1 MTLGEWLN
9 RVILDDGPVDSDD
22 PRWENQLEDY
32 PGFPR
37 SDSDGDALL
46 RGMVERL
53 TQRVDTT
60 EQNSA
65 SVRTDVDRSISK
77 LEERIEKTDKS
88 WREDRKKTRDVAEAA
103 RKAAETLALRVK
115 RIEAGGGSADQPTL
129 KAFENAFGKLATRV
143 YRNETSA
150 QRSSQIIQDALSE
163 FGQATEQA
171 TLSLQQRIEAMEAGQ
186 KQLSDDLRKSGERSD
201 QTGRALHGLHNAADR
216 LRRRVDETERL
227 TNDVAS
233 SFEESVS
240 RIDTR
245 LRSLENRPFGAETA
259 DIDRRFDLLSNE
271 LAQVVADTR
280 AQVARELESV
290 VSEPRVEQ
298 LERALKSAETRIAA
312 TESAHSDSLSRI
324 GLEITRLAR
333 VMDERITETE
343 KKAQALH
350 MGDKAE
356 REMERRFDAVRQ
368 ENREAVEQLGRD
380 VSKLGK
386 SLNARVAESEE
397 RSAAAIETASRSMA
411 EAVDRL
417 EAREQAKT
425 REDELEARLRESEE
439 RTAKRIE
446 DAISGISE
454 RLEQVR
460 GEAEESLSPV
470 QRAMNALAD
479 RLEAIEHSKA
489 EKEAEAAAK
498 AKAEAEAAAA
508 AEARPDTPAPSAE
521 QPAYSDPDFDTPL
534 APPPDAETPPGFDE
548 DEVDDPFI
556 IAESPEPVRPEPVD
570 EFIEAPRPEPAR
582 RAETNMILQP
592 MEPVDEPVRR
602 ERQRQPDQRAARTA
616 APLGATADADFLAAA
631 RNRTR
636 SDRAA
641 SFDPYTTE
649 TPSSGGGRGLMVAAS
664 LFGFIALTGAVGVL
678 LWENLSQPP
687 ASTAEALTADVLG
700 QPRGEDAAAT
710 TETVATD
717 DQSAPAATAAPD
729 PDVTSDSETETALAP
744 TEPEAQPAAR
754 SEQTGVTDTAQS
766 DRGVDLRSLAATPA
780 AAEEVT
786 IRIPTLQEAA
796 ASGDP
801 VARYLL
807 GEERLSQ
814 GNASAAVA
822 LIRRAAEQNVPAAQY
837 RYAKMLERGEGVTRD
852 VTAARQWTR
861 RAAEAGHRRAMH
873 NLGVMY
879 ATGAGGEENIE
890 EAANWFEEAALRGLT
905 DSQYNLAILF
915 QQGRGRPQSAADAY
929 AWFSIAGAGG
939 DSGAA
944 QQAETIGATLAET
957 ARAQADSVVAAFS
970 PRPIDAETNGVY
982 DRNWGETITL
992 DRAVIASAQIHL
1004 NALGYNA
1011 GPADGQL
1018 GPQTEAAVRAFQE
1031 ARNLPATGIIDQ
1043 ALLGRLET
1051 ARAS

>member
-9 RVILDDGPVDSDD
+9 RVILDDGPEEGDD
-22 PRWENQLEDY
+22 PRWENHLENY
-32 PGFPR
+32 PGFQR
-37 SDSDGDALL
+37 GDSEGDALL

-60 EQNSA
+60 EQASA
-65 SVRTDVDRSISK
+65 SVRSEIDRSISD
-77 LEERIEKTDKS
+77 LTHRVETADKT

-115 RIEAGGGSADQPTL
+115 RIEEAGGAADPSTL
-129 KAFENAFGKLATRV
+129 KAFESAFGKLATRV

-150 QRSSQIIQDALSE
+150 QRSSEIIQDALAE

-171 TLSLQQRIEAMEAGQ
+171 TVSLQRRIEAMESGQ
-186 KQLSDDLRKSGERSD
+186 KQLSDQLRKSGDRSAE
-201 QTGRALHGLHNAADR
+201 TGRALQGLHSAADR
-216 LRRRVDETERL
+216 LRRRVEDTERL
-227 TNDVAS
+227 THDVAS

-240 RIDTR
+240 RIDSR
-245 LRSLENRPFGAETA
+245 LRTIESRPFSTDTA

-290 VSEPRVEQ
+290 VTEPRVER
-298 LERALKSAETRIAA
+298 LERALKSAESRIAA
-312 TESAHSDSLSRI
+312 AETAHSDSLSRI

-333 VMDERITETE
+333 VMDERISETE
-343 KKAQALH
+343 KKAEALH
-350 MGDKAE
+350 TGDKAE

-368 ENREAVEQLGRD
+368 ENREAIEQLGKD
-380 VSKLGK
+380 VSRLGEN
-386 SLNARVAESEE
+386 LNARVTESEQ
-397 RSAAAIETASRSMA
+397 RSADAIETASRSMA
-411 EAVDRL
+411 EAVSQL
-417 EAREQAKT
+417 EAREQAKS
-425 REDELEARLRESEE
+425 REDELETRLRESEE

-446 DAISGISE
+446 DAIGGISQ

-479 RLEAIEHSKA
+479 RLEAIEQGKA
-489 EKEAEAAAK
+489 ETATAPRAVSTTDA
-498 AKAEAEAAAA
+498 
-508 AEARPDTPAPSAE
+508 PAPVMRQA
-521 QPAYSDPDFDTPL
+521 AYEEPDFDTPL
-534 APPPDAETPPGFDE
+534 SPPPDAETPPGFDE

-556 IAESPEPVRPEPVD
+556 IAE
-570 EFIEAPRPEPAR
+570 APEPAP
-582 RAETNMILQP
+582 AEADPFVETNDEFAEPPDPAPQSAENMILQP
-592 MEPVDEPVRR
+592 MEPVDEPVRPQR
-602 ERQRQPDQRAARTA
+602 RAESTRQKPAPA

-631 RNRTR
+631 RDRAR
-636 SDRAA
+636 SDRSA
-641 SFDPYTTE
+641 SFDPYVTE
-649 TPSSGGGRGLMVAAS
+649 APSSGGGRGLMIAAS
-664 LFGFIALTGAVGVL
+664 LFGFVALTGAVGVL

-687 ASTAEALTADVLG
+687 ASTAEAFSADVLG
-700 QPRGEDAAAT
+700 QPGPGDRPRD
-710 TETVATD
+710 TETVAAND
-717 DQSAPAATAAPD
+717 RSAPPPAETPSEETGAAADDTDPAAAVQDPVTPPPPAAETA
-729 PDVTSDSETETALAP
+729 TESETS
-744 TEPEAQPAAR
+744 QPAN
-754 SEQTGVTDTAQS
+754 
-766 DRGVDLRSLAATPA
+766 GVDLQTLAATPDVPR
-780 AAEEVT
+780 EVT
-786 IRIPTLQEAA
+786 VRIPTLQEAA
-796 ASGDP
+796 AAGDP

-807 GEERLSQ
+807 GEARLSE

-837 RYAKMLERGEGVTRD
+837 RYAKLLERGEGVTQD

-873 NLGVMY
+873 NLGVMF

-890 EAANWFEEAALRGLT
+890 EAARWFEEAALRGLT
-905 DSQYNLAILF
+905 DSQYNLAVLF

-944 QQAETIGATLAET
+944 AQASTLGATLTDEL
-957 ARAQADSVVAAFS
+957 RRQADAVVAAFT
-970 PRPIDAETNGVY
+970 PRPIDAEVNGRY
-982 DRNWGETITL
+982 DRSWGTTITL
-992 DRAVIASAQIHL
+992 DRDVIASAQNHL

-1031 ARNLPATGIIDQ
+1031 ARGLPTTGLIDRT
-1043 ALLGRLET
+1043 LLGRLES
-1051 ARAS
+1051 ARAG